1 MSTKASSAKTSQ
13 KAVNASPTKTAK
25 SAKTATT
32 AKIAVPEGK
41 FKLYY
46 FPINGRAFAARVA
59 LTAAG
64 FDYEDIRI
72 KFDELK
78 ELRVGKNDLPYNE
91 KVPLGQLPVLIFP
104 DGEQSITQSSAIAR
118 FAGKYNGLYPTD
130 PLKALI
136 VDEIMDACAD
146 LLQGVPQSDDKDQK
160 KILRENYAAEKLP
173 KYFELLCKRLEQS
186 GGPFLLGENL
196 SVGDLCIF
204 AAIDSI
210 DTGLFDYISGDV
222 LKPYKSLLEHRDA
235 VKTHPVVVQSKAIK
249 TQ

>member
-1 MSTKASSAKTSQ
+1 MSTKASSTKTSQ
-13 KAVNASPTKTAK
+13 KAVESSPSKTTKIT
-25 SAKTATT
+25 
-32 AKIAVPEGK
+32 VPEGK

-59 LTAAG
+59 LSAAG

-78 ELRVGKNDLPYNE
+78 ELRKGKNDLPYNE
-91 KVPLGQLPVLIFP
+91 KVPIGQLPVLIFP
-104 DGEQSITQSSAIAR
+104 DGEQSITQSNAIAR
-118 FAGKYNGLYPTD
+118 FAGKYSGLYPSD
-130 PLKALI
+130 PLKALV
-136 VDEIMDACAD
+136 VDEIMDAVAD

-160 KILRENYAAEKLP
+160 KILREKYAAEKFP
-173 KYFELLCKRLEQS
+173 KYFELFCKRLEQS
-186 GGPFLLGENL
+186 GGPFLHGENL
-196 SVGDLCIF
+196 TVGDLALF
-204 AAIDSI
+204 AAVDSI

-235 VKTHPVVVQSKAIK
+235 VKAHPIVVQSKAIK